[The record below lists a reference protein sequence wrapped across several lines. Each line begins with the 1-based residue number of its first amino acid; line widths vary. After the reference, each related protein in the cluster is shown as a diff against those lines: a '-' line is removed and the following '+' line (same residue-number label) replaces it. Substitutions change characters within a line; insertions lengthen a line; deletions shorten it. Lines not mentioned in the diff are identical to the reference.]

1 MILQIDDINIQVTR
15 DVKGIRAASEVSSL
29 MLPGQTIREAA
40 RLIKENYKI
49 VRDHYEQRSRGGV
62 KAKDLS
68 HISLKIVFSYLY
80 MYNMWREFYPKEKDR
95 DLRFIQKD
103 FTHPQTYDII
113 INHFKKR
120 DKNNYAQPCQW
131 LMDMGTHEFA
141 QHEKARQEF
150 FDRR

>member
-1 MILQIDDINIQVTR
+1 MDVIDIHVTR
-15 DVKGIRAASEVSSL
+15 EAKGIRATSCASNVI
-29 MLPGQTIREAA
+29 LPGQTIREAA

-49 VRDHYEQRSRGGV
+49 VRDHYEQRSRGEIE
-62 KAKDLS
+62 AKDLS
-68 HISLKIVFSYLY
+68 SISLKIVFSYLH

-103 FTHPQTYDII
+103 FAHPQTYDII

-120 DKNNYAQPCQW
+120 DKTKYAHPCQL
-131 LMDMGTHEFA
+131 LMGMDAQEFE
-141 QHEKARQEF
+141 QHERARQEF